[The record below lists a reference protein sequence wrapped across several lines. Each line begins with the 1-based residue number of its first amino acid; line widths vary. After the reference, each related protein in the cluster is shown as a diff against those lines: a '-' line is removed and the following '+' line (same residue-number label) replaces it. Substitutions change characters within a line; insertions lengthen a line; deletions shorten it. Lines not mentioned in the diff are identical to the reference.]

1 MAKFFDLHIHTTK
14 GSSDSNLTPEDLIL
28 EASRIGLKGLCLTEH
43 SGPWDRHEFEQFAQK
58 HNVVLIRGME
68 VDTDFGHMLAFG
80 MDKYESGYNNAET
93 LSKAVRA
100 HGGFLIS
107 AHPFRGIFSPP
118 GRGRPYLYKSPDDT
132 IPTTADQASQH
143 HVFDMVDAIE
153 AGNGGTAE
161 NENLFALE
169 VSQMLNLPVSGGS
182 DAHSTHGLGNFATE
196 FDTDISTEEEFIKA
210 LRAGAFWP
218 VHGLRQG
225 SPKRFSL
232 HKE

>member
-1 MAKFFDLHIHTTK
+1 MAKYFDLHIHTTK

-43 SGPWDRHEFEQFAQK
+43 SGPWDRHEFERFANS

-68 VDTDFGHMLAFG
+68 VDTDCGHMLAFG
-80 MDKYESGYNNAET
+80 MDKYESGYNNAQT

-118 GRGRPYLYKSPDDT
+118 GRGRPYLYRSPSDE
-132 IPTTADQASQH
+132 IPHNAEQASKH
-143 HVFDMVDAIE
+143 KVFDMVDAIE

-161 NENLFALE
+161 TENQLALE
-169 VSQMLNLPVSGGS
+169 VSNVLNLPVSGGS

-196 FDTDISTEEEFIKA
+196 FESDITTEEEFLKA
-210 LRAGAFWP
+210 LRTGSFWP
-218 VHGLRQG
+218 VDGLRQG
-225 SPKRFSL
+225 RPKPFTL
-232 HKE
+232 NK